1 MELEQARKRVQELRK
16 TIEHHAKL
24 YYDLDAPTLSDYE
37 YDALT
42 RELRALEEQYPSLVT
57 PDSAT
62 QKVGGTPARGFEK
75 VTHAV
80 RMESLLDAFSEEE
93 IREFD
98 LRVRETVETPRYVV
112 EAKID
117 GLSVSLEY
125 RDGVFVRGST
135 RGDGTVGEDVT
146 ENLRTV
152 RDIPK
157 TLPDAPA
164 FLEVR
169 GEVYMPRASFEALVA
184 QQELYG
190 KPPFKNPRNAAAGSL
205 RQKDAT
211 VTAQRQLSIFVFNV
225 QQLEGATLTSHSASL
240 DYLKALS
247 FTVSP
252 YYTCYDTI
260 EEALAEIRRIGQ
272 LRNTLPFD
280 IDGAVIKVDDLAQRA
295 LMGSTAKFP
304 RWAIAFKYP
313 PEEKETVLR
322 HIDIQVGRTGVLTP
336 TATFDT
342 ITLAGTSVSRAI
354 LHNEDFIREKDVR
367 IGDTILVRKAGD
379 IIPEV
384 VSVSAHAQD
393 SVPFEM
399 PHVCPSCGEPVARP
413 EDEAALRC
421 TNPECPAQLLRNL
434 IHFASRNA
442 MDIDGLGEA
451 VMTKLVE
458 KGFVHQV
465 SDIFS
470 LQKEQ
475 LLQLDKFK
483 DRSAENLLAAIQ
495 QAKGC
500 NLDKLV
506 FALGI
511 RNIGEKAALLLAE
524 KFRTMDALAA
534 ATEEEILAIDGMGEI
549 MATSITEFF
558 ARAGTRDLL
567 QRLRQ
572 AGVNFRYEGAEKT
585 DLLAGKTLVVT
596 GTLPTLSR
604 AEAEALIVQNGGKAA
619 GSVSKKTAFVV
630 AGEAA
635 GSKLTKARELGIPV
649 LTEEELLQ
657 MVAPQ
662 QDAPQADMTRSN
674 EL

>member
-1 MELEQARKRVQELRK
+1 MELEEARQRVQTLRE
-16 TIEHHAKL
+16 TIDYHANL
-24 YYDLDAPTLSDYE
+24 YYNLDAPTLSDYE

-42 RELRALEEQYPSLVT
+42 RELRALEQQFPQLVT
-57 PDSAT
+57 ADSAT
-62 QKVGGTPARGFEK
+62 QKVGGAPARGFEK
-75 VTHAV
+75 VEHVV

-93 IREFD
+93 IRDFD
-98 LRVRETVETPRYVV
+98 RRVRESVDAPRYVV

-135 RGDGTVGEDVT
+135 RGDGAVGENVT

-157 TLPDAPA
+157 TLPDAPP

-169 GEVYMPRASFEALVA
+169 GEVYMPRAAFEKLVA
-184 QQELYG
+184 QQELEE
-190 KPPFKNPRNAAAGSL
+190 KAPFKNPRNAAAGSL
-205 RQKDAT
+205 RQKDSR
-211 VTAQRQLSIFVFNV
+211 VTAQRALSIFVFNI
-225 QQLEGATLTSHSASL
+225 QQIEGHTLTSHSDSL
-240 DYLKALS
+240 EYVKGLG

-252 YYTCYDTI
+252 YRNIYTNI
-260 EEALAEIRRIGQ
+260 EDVLQEIRHIGQ

-280 IDGAVIKVDDLAQRA
+280 IDGAVVKVDDFAQRQ
-295 LMGSTAKFP
+295 LLGSTAKFP

-313 PEEKETVLR
+313 PEEKESVLR
-322 HIDIQVGRTGVLTP
+322 DIEISVGRTGVLTP
-336 TATFDT
+336 TACFDT
-342 ITLAGTSVSRAI
+342 ITLAGTSVARAI

-384 VSVSAHAQD
+384 VCVTVHAPD
-393 SVPFEM
+393 SVPFAM
-399 PHVCPSCGEPVARP
+399 PKTCPSCGEPVSHL

-434 IHFASRNA
+434 IHFASRDA

-451 VMTKLVE
+451 VMSRLVE
-458 KGFVHQV
+458 KGFVRQV
-465 SDIFS
+465 PDIFS

-483 DRSAENLLAAIQ
+483 DKSAENLLAAIRD
-495 QAKGC
+495 AKSR
-500 NLDKLV
+500 NLDKLI

-511 RNIGEKAALLLAE
+511 RNIGAKAALLLAE
-524 KFRTMDALAA
+524 KFRTLEALAA
-534 ATEEEILAIDGMGEI
+534 ADTETILTIDGMGDI
-549 MATSITEFF
+549 MAKSIVDFF
-558 ARAGTRDLL
+558 ARQGTQDLL
-567 QRLRQ
+567 RRLAA
-572 AGVNFRYEGAEKT
+572 AGVNFRYTGEEKT
-585 DLLAGKTLVVT
+585 DILAGKTLVVT

-604 AEAEALIVQNGGKAA
+604 AQAEALIVKNGGKAA
-619 GSVSKKTAFVV
+619 GSVSKKTAYVV

-649 LTEEELLQ
+649 LSEEELLA
-657 MVAPQ
+657 MLAPAQ
-662 QDAPQADMTRSN
+662 S
-674 EL
+674 